1 MPELLAPAGNFEK
14 MQAAI
19 LYGADAVYLA
29 GERFGMRAAADN
41 FNKEELALAISY
53 AHERGVRVY
62 LTVNVM
68 PHEGEYTALRS
79 YFSELSSVK
88 PDALIVADLGV
99 LALAKEMLPDVDIH
113 ISTQANAVSAAAC
126 CAYHALGA
134 SRVVLA
140 RELTMREIL
149 EIRRNTPGELELEAF
164 IHGSMCISYSGRC
177 LLSNFFTGR
186 DANRGMCTQPCRWNY
201 TISER
206 HYEITEEK
214 RPDQPIPLEEINGE
228 TFFLS
233 SRDTCMIEHIPAL
246 MEAGIDSF
254 KIEGRMKSS
263 YYTAVVTNTYR
274 MAMDAYSAG
283 NYSFDPA
290 WKRELEGVSHR
301 AYHTGFYFDEP
312 TETANTTDFNGY
324 IKENAYLATVASYD
338 EKTGLARMIQKNKF
352 TCGARVDLLTPG
364 RVGRP
369 LAVEALYDENMNP
382 IESVPHPQM
391 PFYMK
396 MPFAVRGGDI
406 LRAAIQEEGE
416 SHD

>member
-29 GERFGMRAAADN
+29 GPRFGMRAAADN
-41 FNKEELALAISY
+41 FSVPELARAIAY

-68 PHEGEYTALRS
+68 PHEGEYAALRT
-79 YFSELSSVK
+79 YFADLACAK
-88 PDALIVADLGV
+88 PDALIIADLGV
-99 LALAKEMLPDVDIH
+99 LSLAREMLPDVDVH

-126 CAYHALGA
+126 RAYYAMGA

-140 RELTMREIL
+140 RELTFSEIL
-149 EIRRNTPGELELEAF
+149 EIRKNTPKELELEAF

-201 TISER
+201 TASR
-206 HYEITEEK
+206 CSLEITEEK
-214 RPDQPIPLEEINGE
+214 RPDLPIPVEQINGE

-246 MEAGIDSF
+246 MESGIDSF
-254 KIEGRMKSS
+254 KIEGRMKSA
-263 YYTAVVTNTYR
+263 YYAAVVTNAYR

-283 NYSFDPA
+283 NYSFDSK
-290 WKRELEGVSHR
+290 WLKELEGVSHR
-301 AYHTGFYFDEP
+301 AYHTGFYFDSPLE
-312 TETANTTDFNGY
+312 EANTTNYNGY
-324 IKENAYLATVASYD
+324 LKENAYLATVLSYD
-338 EKTGLARMIQKNKF
+338 EESGLARMIQKNKF
-352 TCGARVDLLTPG
+352 SVGAKVDLLTPG
-364 RVGRP
+364 KTGTP
-369 LAVEALYDENMNP
+369 LVVEALYDQEMQP

-391 PFYMK
+391 PFCMK
-396 MPFAVRGGDI
+396 MPFAVRPGDI
-406 LRAAIQEEGE
+406 LRAAIG
-416 SHD
+416 D